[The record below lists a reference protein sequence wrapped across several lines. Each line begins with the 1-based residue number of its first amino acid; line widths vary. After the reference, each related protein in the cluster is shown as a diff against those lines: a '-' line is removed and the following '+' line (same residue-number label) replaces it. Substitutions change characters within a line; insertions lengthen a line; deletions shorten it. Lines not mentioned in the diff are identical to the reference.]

1 MKKLF
6 YAFFLLC
13 CLLTAAFSN
22 DKVSIFIDISGSM
35 DSQLQAIKQYVTEEY
50 IPSLT
55 PDTELKIYKFY
66 GKIRPPIYDGNLMS
80 DTKVA
85 WAKKQVNALIAN
97 GPWTNIVNVLDF
109 ISENCVDYGE
119 KFIILTD
126 GINEA
131 DEQAKAFEISDNLI
145 KEKLGE
151 NATLVTHKKW
161 KRIEFLYEEA
171 KKVEE
176 PQNKIETQAI
186 QPENQKKTLSYINSD
201 TTISKEKSSIKNN
214 LKFILIPVSL
224 ILLIIILFLIIKN
237 RNFGSISY
245 PKGERVTVHSPTKT
259 IKVDVDNFVENN
271 ASEKKNMTSVEKAKM
286 MKNRQDEIQKKIFEF
301 AEKEGL
307 TKTGNKALS
316 DGISNI
322 DGYNNCPHKVSIVNK
337 EANEPGGG
345 GYAMTEG
352 WTKENLNSP
361 TQKYTE
367 KIAAILQ
374 GKIENPSN
382 DSIEKHMSSSDY
394 AIGDSNYVNI
404 SKIVAGKTTN
414 TDELLKKGKIWAQ
427 ITKMQMENADSEII
441 YCGGDGVLQSLEETL
456 GVKKGNSIYKGKS
469 ELIKGVYKINGK
481 TYINACHPS
490 YLGYQNKDEIMLF
503 FNELANIRDGK

>member
-97 GPWTNIVNVLDF
+97 GPWTNIVNILDF

-151 NATLVTHKKW
+151 NATLVTHGHWKSIEFSYEERKIEEPQKSIKIQE
-161 KRIEFLYEEA
+161 KRIE
-171 KKVEE
+171 
-176 PQNKIETQAI
+176 
-186 QPENQKKTLSYINSD
+186 PEKNTLLANSD
-201 TTISKEKSSIKNN
+201 ASDKTDIKEKLSLRINFKI
-214 LKFILIPVSL
+214 FIIIPIL
-224 ILLIIILFLIIKN
+224 ILLIVLIIILVKKIMNHSFFK
-237 RNFGSISY
+237 ISY
-245 PKGERVTVHSPTKT
+245 SNVNNDFIHSSTATKNLET
-259 IKVDVDNFVENN
+259 NFDPFVENN
-271 ASEKKNMTSVEKAKM
+271 VAENTTADKM
-286 MKNRQDEIQKKIFEF
+286 KMRQNEIQKEIFEH
-301 AEKEGL
+301 AEKGGL
-307 TKTGNKALS
+307 TKTGNGAIA

-322 DGYNNCPHKVSIVNK
+322 EGYNNCPHKVSIVNK

-345 GYAMTEG
+345 GYSMTEG

-382 DSIEKHMSSSDY
+382 DSIEKHMNSSDY

-414 TDELLKKGKIWAQ
+414 TDELLKKGEYWSS
-427 ITKMQMENADSEII
+427 ITKRQMENADSEII
-441 YCGGDGVLQSLEETL
+441 YCGGDGVLQSLEKTL
-456 GVKKGNSIYKGKS
+456 NFEKGISIYKGES
-469 ELIKGVYKINGK
+469 RLIKGVYKVNGK
-481 TYINACHPS
+481 IYINACHPS
-490 YLGYQNKDEIMLF
+490 YLWYQNKDEIMLF
-503 FNELANIRDGK
+503 FNELANIRDGT